1 MKSSLSLFQIYEKLL
16 SHFGKQHWWPA
27 ESKFEVIIGAI
38 LVQRTTW
45 YNVERA
51 IKNLKN
57 ARLLDPP
64 SLGNTD
70 PRRLENLIRPIG
82 FYRQKATRL
91 IAFSKY
97 FVQNYGGSLDKLF
110 NKSIQDVREE
120 LSAIKGIGPE
130 TADSILLY
138 AAEKSVFPIDTYTK
152 RIFTRLGFIR
162 SDKTNYEESRIFFES
177 NLPRDI
183 GVYKEFR
190 ALIVKLGKTYCKTE
204 PKCEGCPLVDICIF
218 S

>member
-1 MKSSLSLFQIYEKLL
+1 MKQSVSLFQIYEKLL

-27 ESKFEVIIGAI
+27 ESKFEVIVSAI

-57 ARLLDPP
+57 ARLLNP
-64 SLGNTD
+64 SALGNTD
-70 PRRLENLIRPIG
+70 PRRMENLIRPIG
-82 FYRQKATRL
+82 FYRQKAIRL
-91 IAFSKY
+91 IDFSKY
-97 FVQNYGGSLDKLF
+97 LIQNYGGSLDKLF
-110 NKSIQDVREE
+110 NKPIQDVREE

-162 SDKTNYEESRIFFES
+162 SDKANYEELRTFFES
-177 NLPRDI
+177 NLPGDI
-183 GVYKEFR
+183 GVFKEFR

-204 PKCEGCPLVDICIF
+204 PKCEGCPLADICMF